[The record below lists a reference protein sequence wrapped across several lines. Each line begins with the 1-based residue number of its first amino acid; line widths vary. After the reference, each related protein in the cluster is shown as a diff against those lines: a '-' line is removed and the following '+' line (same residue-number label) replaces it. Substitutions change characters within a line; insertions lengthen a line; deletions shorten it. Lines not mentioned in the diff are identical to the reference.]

1 MGSHTPIQRAHFQ
14 RFVSGGHVVRRA
26 HSTTGTLGHPWTQS
40 QKSLVLRRESAPKLL
55 EPKIWR
61 RGSETPPGSRSTMAG
76 EPSPVSPAKSQTP
89 AETPAETPVKSKT
102 PGESPSPAPTPP
114 DLECRVCYS
123 RFNNV
128 FQCPKMLECKH
139 TFCLECLAR
148 INVKSA
154 RPAAIRCPLCRHPT
168 PLPAPDLSR
177 LATDARVLASLPAA
191 MRRAHSVR
199 FYRAEGKLHIQRV
212 SRCQAEPG
220 ESQLDISLPEAPV
233 QRAAAGAAGN
243 GSGLGHESE
252 SGLGLGRASRC
263 VCRALLLTVVLLM
276 SVVLAGII
284 FLLTFDLNNL

>member
-1 MGSHTPIQRAHFQ
+1 
-14 RFVSGGHVVRRA
+14 
-26 HSTTGTLGHPWTQS
+26 
-40 QKSLVLRRESAPKLL
+40 
-55 EPKIWR
+55 
-61 RGSETPPGSRSTMAG
+61 MAG
-76 EPSPVSPAKSQTP
+76 EPSPAPTPTPTPTP
-89 AETPAETPVKSKT
+89 APTPTPTPTPAPTT
-102 PGESPSPAPTPP
+102 APTPP

-199 FYRAEGKLHIQRV
+199 FYRGEGKLHIQRV
-212 SRCQAEPG
+212 SRGQAEPG
-220 ESQLDISLPEAPV
+220 ETQLDISLPEVPI
-233 QRAAAGAAGN
+233 QRAGGAGAAAAA
-243 GSGLGHESE
+243 GSGLGHASESE
-252 SGLGLGRASRC
+252 SGLGLGRAGRS
-263 VCRALLLTVVLLM
+263 VCRALLLVVVLLM
-276 SVVLAGII
+276 SAVLAGII
-284 FLLTFDLNNL
+284 FLLTFDLKNL